1 MLLSNIEWIFSW
13 AILRYHSGTH
23 WDHMN
28 ISIIM
33 FLLSL
38 VVGPKVQ
45 PVGYQYRLYLYYV
58 YWLHAYIIHCWHGW
72 IFYKIFYLRLA
83 NSVTIIVF
91 LSLQNQHHWKLSQK
105 SKSSFAKRYYD
116 FLQTIYCANYWLVYQ
131 CAYVGG
137 WLMDNCFVTGRLM
150 IFQWT
155 VTVFSIVTGIWK
167 LCSTLSWWWIQDK
180 IKTGPL
186 SFHI

>member
-13 AILRYHSGTH
+13 AILRYHTVVHS

-58 YWLHAYIIHCWHGW
+58 YWLHAYIIHCWHGL
-72 IFYKIFYLRLA
+72 IFYKIFYLSNH
-83 NSVTIIVF
+83 NSIFV
-91 LSLQNQHHWKLSQK
+91 S
-105 SKSSFAKRYYD
+105 SKSTSMEAFTKVKKLFCKKILWFSSNTLLWEILTSAKCLCWWVADGQLFCDWQINDIPVNCHRILHRHRY
-116 FLQTIYCANYWLVYQ
+116 LESMQHITLV
-131 CAYVGG
+131 VDSG
-137 WLMDNCFVTGRLM
+137 
-150 IFQWT
+150 
-155 VTVFSIVTGIWK
+155 
-167 LCSTLSWWWIQDK
+167 
-180 IKTGPL
+180 
-186 SFHI
+186 